1 MDNYFILDD
10 VTEEKAKLEEKARLD
25 KEARLGNHPCAPLDP
40 ADQV

>member
-10 VTEEKAKLEEKARLD
+10 VTDEKARLD
-25 KEARLGNHPCAPLDP
+25 EEARLGNHPCTPLDP

>member
-10 VTEEKAKLEEKARLD
+10 VTEKKAKLEEKA
-25 KEARLGNHPCAPLDP
+25 KLGNHPCAPLDP